1 MGIELAAHI
10 APTDGRTRQV
20 APCRTPTA
28 PGDLRAAIGAA
39 YHRLTGKT
47 ASSPLLDTLTAQAS
61 LETGRGAQMYNFNF
75 GGIKGS
81 GPQGKTVNCLTHEV
95 IASHDVT
102 VRQGFRAYG
111 SLDEGAEDYVR
122 VISGRFSAALSK
134 AQLGDVDGFAHAL
147 KQAGYYTAP
156 ESDYAA
162 ALRSLTG
169 AKQTTPLALA
179 PACTPSAATT
189 TSGDPA
195 YSTSAELSRVLDA
208 LSTSALRIGRPA
220 REDE

>member
-1 MGIELAAHI
+1 
-10 APTDGRTRQV
+10 
-20 APCRTPTA
+20 
-28 PGDLRAAIGAA
+28 
-39 YHRLTGKT
+39 
-47 ASSPLLDTLTAQAS
+47 
-61 LETGRGAQMYNFNF
+61 MYNFNF

-81 GPQGKTVNCLTHEV
+81 SPQGKTVNCLTHEV
-95 IASHDVT
+95 ISSHDVT
-102 VRQGFRAYG
+102 LRQGFRAYG

-122 VISGRFSAALSK
+122 VLSGRFSAALSK

-147 KQAGYYTAP
+147 KQAGYYTAA
-156 ESDYAA
+156 ESDYAS

-169 AKQTTPLALA
+169 AKPATPLALA
-179 PACTPSAATT
+179 PVPTPSSATAPV
-189 TSGDPA
+189 SDPA